1 MHEIVLQ
8 VRRLAG
14 LEVITSRPARR
25 VLAVAL
31 FALLTALGAYASV
44 PLPLTQVPI
53 TLQTL
58 FVLLSG
64 ALLGARL
71 GAASQLTYLA
81 AGMAGLPIFSGGGA
95 GAAWLLGPTGGYL
108 LAYPIAAWLV
118 GALGGSAA
126 GTTTA
131 REESGGSWAAMVAVL
146 RLGAGLVLGAAVI
159 LASGAA
165 WLSVLLGSLAA
176 AIQAGVLPFL
186 LGDILKLLVVL
197 LVARRL
203 APRTLGQL

>member
-71 GAASQLTYLA
+71 GAASQFTYLA

-131 REESGGSWAAMVAVL
+131 REGSGGSWAAMVAAL
-146 RLGAGLVLGAAVI
+146 RLGAALVLGAAVI

>member
-44 PLPLTQVPI
+44 PLPLTQVPV

-81 AGMAGLPIFSGGGA
+81 GGMAGLPIFSGGGA

-108 LAYPIAAWLV
+108 LAYPLAAWLV
-118 GALGGSAA
+118 GALGGTAA
-126 GTTTA
+126 VS
-131 REESGGSWAAMVAVL
+131 EGGRPWAAAVAVL
-146 RLGAGLVLGAAVI
+146 RLGAALVLGAAVI

-186 LGDILKLLVVL
+186 FGDTLKLLVVL
-197 LVARRL
+197 LVARRM